1 MSAEQETNDRDAGE
15 VLALMRRYTDAA
27 YRGDA
32 VALRTCFHPEAVM
45 SGLLGD
51 RLLMGSPEPFLTDVG
66 NSPSM
71 ESTGAAYAPTVV
83 SVEVLGRVAS
93 VRVDETGFFGSWSF
107 ANWFHLLKGDDGAWL
122 ITSKA
127 FAPREA

>member
-1 MSAEQETNDRDAGE
+1 MSAEHETNDRDAGE

-32 VALRTCFHPEAVM
+32 AALRKCFHPQAVM

-51 RLLMGSPEPFLTDVG
+51 RLLMGSPEPFFVDIG
-66 NSPSM
+66 NRPSM
-71 ESTGAAYAPTVV
+71 ASTGAAYEPTVV
-83 SVEVLGRVAS
+83 SVEVLGRVAG
-93 VRVDETGFFGSWSF
+93 VRVDETGFFGAWSF
-107 ANWFHLLKGDDGAWL
+107 ANWFHLLKGDDGAWM

-127 FAPREA
+127 FAVREA